1 MKCTVKIDEKLQ
13 KELNFKSWLI
23 HLITT
28 IVGIV
33 GLLAHIVISMFSE
46 SKLLEFLL
54 WISAFVFVYGL
65 IMLLV
70 IKKINKKQLL
80 MVLLMF

>member
-70 IKKINKKQLL
+70 IKKINKKQC
-80 MVLLMF
+80 